1 MGMLLTIN
9 ECCEEIRRLV
19 QEEGYSIN
27 EAIDKVK
34 KGYCPDQSS
43 NNHEKLIDTII
54 APGEDIDNG
63 QVYSK
68 ETGETLR
75 DLI

>member
-1 MGMLLTIN
+1 MGTLLTIN

-19 QEEGYSIN
+19 QEEGYSID
-27 EAIDKVK
+27 EAIDKV

-43 NNHEKLIDTII
+43 NNHEKLIDIII

-63 QVYSK
+63 QIYS
-68 ETGETLR
+68 ESTGEILR